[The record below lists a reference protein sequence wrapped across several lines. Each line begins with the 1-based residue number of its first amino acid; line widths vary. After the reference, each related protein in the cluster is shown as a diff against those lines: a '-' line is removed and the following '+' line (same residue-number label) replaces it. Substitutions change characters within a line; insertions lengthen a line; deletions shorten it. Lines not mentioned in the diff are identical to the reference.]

1 LKGSVVRRWRGG
13 DSSVRWLVL
22 AIAFIAVFRL
32 ALYVTQPEFVSDF
45 DILYHAAVHFLRGED
60 PYPIT
65 HQWSYYPLYY
75 PFPAVILA
83 MPFSVLPLEP
93 ARAAFDIVVGSA
105 FAYALWR
112 HRRPH
117 GLLAV
122 VSGAYLFALRNG
134 QMTPL
139 VVAAA
144 LIPAL
149 SFLLVVKPN
158 TGLALWIWRPQ
169 RVAVIGGLVM
179 LATSLVL
186 LPAWPLEWWQA
197 IQVRNEHLVPPLFR
211 PFGFLLLLAL
221 LRWRTPEGRLLLASA
236 IIPQNVLPHELVPLA
251 LIPSNTVEMG
261 IYIAGTWLTLF
272 FAGRA
277 WGIPDF
283 TVAGLNAAS
292 WPAILLAVYLPMLY
306 LVLKKPGGPK
316 LLPAMRSSSRD

>member
-1 LKGSVVRRWRGG
+1 LRLSKDSVVRRWRGR
-13 DSSVRWLVL
+13 DSAVRWLVA

-32 ALYVTQPEFVSDF
+32 ALYFSQPEFISDF

-112 HRRPH
+112 HRGPYA
-117 GLLAV
+117 LLAV
-122 VSGAYLFALRNG
+122 ASGAYLFALRNG

-139 VVAAA
+139 IVAAA

-149 SFLLVVKPN
+149 SFLLVIKPN

-169 RVAVIGGLVM
+169 RVAVFGGVLM
-179 LATSLVL
+179 LAVSLVL

-211 PFGFLLLLAL
+211 PFGFLLLLSL

-251 LIPSNTVEMG
+251 LIPSNKVEMG

-283 TVAGLNAAS
+283 TVPGLNAAS
-292 WPAILLAVYLPMLY
+292 WPAILLAVYLPMMY
-306 LVLKKPGGPK
+306 LVIKRPNHPGPTS
-316 LLPAMRSSSRD
+316 LSSE